1 MEPKAFRTV
10 REPSYIEF
18 EEKKSI
24 FIGRAYPVK
33 SEEEALAHL
42 KEVRREHRDA
52 THNVYAFLLGDGT
65 LARYSDDGEPQGTA
79 GMPVL
84 DAIRKSGLC
93 DVCVIVTRYF
103 GGTLLGAGGL
113 VRAYSHTAVLALEA
127 AGSVTYEPYEIYSL
141 RCGYADYQKY
151 SNLLNAAGAVTDSVD
166 FGADVALVFAVKRTG
181 CNALLRRITE
191 AGYGKH
197 TPERIGERF
206 DCQ

>member
-1 MEPKAFRTV
+1 MRI
-10 REPSYIEF
+10 S
-18 EEKKSI
+18 
-24 FIGRAYPVK
+24 
-33 SEEEALAHL
+33 
-42 KEVRREHRDA
+42 RR
-52 THNVYAFLLGDGT
+52 
-65 LARYSDDGEPQGTA
+65 S
-79 GMPVL
+79 
-84 DAIRKSGLC
+84 
-93 DVCVIVTRYF
+93 
-103 GGTLLGAGGL
+103 GGL

-166 FGADVALVFAVKRTG
+166 FGADVTLVFAVKRTD
-181 CNALLRRITE
+181 CDALLRRITE